1 MSQAGYPQAIHRFA
15 REITNHAAI
24 SRPFHSSYPQ
34 VLWRSGVAG
43 RFGSALVTKVTPL
56 P

>member
-1 MSQAGYPQAIHRFA
+1 VSQAGYPQAVHRFA

-24 SRPFHSSYPQ
+24 SRSFHTGYPQ
-34 VLWRSGVAG
+34 ALWRSGVEDG
-43 RFGSALVTKVTPL
+43 FGSMLVTKVTPL